1 MASEN
6 FNQLLNVFWL
16 RPETALWRYLD
27 IEAMRDFEFIGR
39 SLDFGCGDGLFSF
52 IRAGGEFDPLFDAF
66 QKTANLDR
74 FYEKVDVFD
83 AYDDSYAPLVAKK
96 PDYQITVGFDHKP
109 NLLKK
114 AAGLGLY
121 AETVVGDGNEPL
133 SFEDKSFDTIFS
145 NIVYWLNDP
154 ASVMAELCRILRPGG
169 QLCLMLPNVTLPDYS
184 FFNRLFVQTKDP
196 AWSWLDEL
204 DRGRLSDNIKQA
216 ASDEQWREIFGS
228 AGLKVR
234 RHSNHLSK
242 HIIQAWDI
250 GFRPMFPAFLKA
262 VEAIPVDRLADVKS
276 EWVESLK
283 RFAVPFAATEIH
295 DNPAN
300 AFHCYVLSK

>member
-16 RPETALWRYLD
+16 RPETALWRHLD
-27 IEAMRDFEFIGR
+27 IEAMRDFKFFGR

-74 FYEKVDVFD
+74 FYQKVDVFD
-83 AYDDSYAPLVAKK
+83 AYDDSYAPLVEKR
-96 PDYQITVGFDHKP
+96 PDYQISVGFDHKP

-121 AETVVGDGNEPL
+121 AETVVGDGNEAL
-133 SFEDKSFDTIFS
+133 AFKDESFDTIFS

-154 ASVMAELCRILRPGG
+154 ATAIAELCRILQPGG
-169 QLCLMLPNVTLPDYS
+169 QICLMLPNATLPEYS

-228 AGLKVR
+228 AGLTV
-234 RHSNHLSK
+234 HSHSQHLSK

-262 VEAIPVDRLADVKS
+262 VEAIPADKLADVKV
-276 EWVESLK
+276 EWVESLR
-283 RFAVPFAATEIH
+283 RFAVPFAATEIR

-300 AFHCYVLSK
+300 AFHCYILTK

>member
-96 PDYQITVGFDHKP
+96 PDYQIAVGFDHKP

-133 SFEDKSFDTIFS
+133 SFEDDSFDTIFS

-154 ASVMAELCRILRPGG
+154 AIAMAELCRILRPGG
-169 QLCLMLPNVTLPDYS
+169 QLCLMLPNATLPDYS

-276 EWVESLK
+276 EWVESVK

>member
-27 IEAMRDFEFIGR
+27 IEAMRDFQFIGR

-133 SFEDKSFDTIFS
+133 SFADNSFDTIFS

-154 ASVMAELCRILRPGG
+154 ESVMAELCRILRPSG

-216 ASDEQWREIFGS
+216 ASDEQWRENLRVCRTEGPSSHEPFVETYYS
-228 AGLKVR
+228 GLGYWV
-234 RHSNHLSK
+234 
-242 HIIQAWDI
+242 Q
-250 GFRPMFPAFLKA
+250 
-262 VEAIPVDRLADVKS
+262 ADVPGILKS
-276 EWVESLK
+276 SGGHSG
-283 RFAVPFAATEIH
+283 RQA
-295 DNPAN
+295 
-300 AFHCYVLSK
+300 S

>member
-1 MASEN
+1 MSDES
-6 FNQLLNVFWL
+6 FNQLLNIFWL
-16 RPETALWRYLD
+16 RPETALWRHLD
-27 IEAMRDFEFIGR
+27 IEAMRDFEFVGR

-52 IRAGGEFDPLFDAF
+52 IRAGGKFDPIFDAF

-83 AYDDSYAPLVAKK
+83 AYDDSYAPLVTKP
-96 PDYQITVGFDHKP
+96 PDYQISVGFDHKP

-114 AAGLGLY
+114 AARLGLY

-133 SFEDKSFDTIFS
+133 VFEDENFDAIFS
-145 NIVYWLNDP
+145 NIVYWLEDP
-154 ASVMAELCRILRPGG
+154 AKALGELSRILRPSGR
-169 QLCLMLPNVTLPDYS
+169 LCLMLPNATLPEYS

-196 AWSWLDEL
+196 AWGWLDGI
-204 DRGRLSDNIKQA
+204 DRGRLSDNVKQA
-216 ASDEQWREIFGS
+216 ASDEQWRDVFDAS
-228 AGLKVR
+228 GLKVHH
-234 RHSNHLSK
+234 HSQHLSK

-250 GFRPMFPAFLKA
+250 GFRPMFPALLKA
-262 VEAIPVDRLADVKS
+262 VYTIPADKLADVKT

-283 RFAVPFAATEIH
+283 RFAVPFAATETR

-300 AFHCYVLSK
+300 AFHCYILTR

>member
-27 IEAMRDFEFIGR
+27 IEAMRDFKFFGR

-83 AYDDSYAPLVAKK
+83 AYDESYAPLVAKR
-96 PDYQITVGFDHKP
+96 PDYQIAIGFDHKP

-121 AETVVGDGNEPL
+121 AETVVGDGNEAL
-133 SFEDKSFDTIFS
+133 AFEGESFDTIFS

-154 ASVMAELCRILRPGG
+154 AMAITELCRILRPGG
-169 QLCLMLPNVTLPDYS
+169 QICLMLPNSTLPEYS
-184 FFNRLFVQTKDP
+184 FFNRLFVQTKNP
-196 AWSWLDEL
+196 AWNWLDEL

-228 AGLKVR
+228 AGLQVR
-234 RHSNHLSK
+234 SHSRHLSK

-262 VEAIPVDRLADVKS
+262 VEAIPADKLADVKV
-276 EWVESLK
+276 EWVESLR
-283 RFAVPFAATEIH
+283 RFAVPFAATEIR
-295 DNPAN
+295 DSAAN
-300 AFHCYVLSK
+300 AFHCYILTK

>member
-1 MASEN
+1 MASEK
-6 FNQLLNVFWL
+6 FNQLLNAFWL

-52 IRAGGEFDPLFDAF
+52 IRAGGEFDPRFDAF

-83 AYDDSYAPLVAKK
+83 AYDDSYAPLVAKR

-121 AETVVGDGNEPL
+121 CETVVGDGNEPL
-133 SFEDKSFDTIFS
+133 VFEAESFDTIFS
-145 NIVYWLNDP
+145 NIVYWLGDP
-154 ASVMAELCRILRPGG
+154 ASAMAELSRILRPGG
-169 QLCLMLPNVTLPDYS
+169 RVCLMLPNDTLPEYS
-184 FFNRLFVQTKDP
+184 FFNRLFVQTNDP

-228 AGLKVR
+228 AGLKVH

-250 GFRPMFPAFLKA
+250 GFRPMFPAFKKA
-262 VEAIPVDRLADVKS
+262 VDAIPADQLPDVKA

-283 RFAVPFAATEIH
+283 RFAVPFAATEFR